1 VYGPPQTASDLHNL
15 RSGTSLASLDVWEL
29 KGQTVGVTGIRGI
42 VRRATSEDLHAVL
55 ELDRIAPVGH
65 ERGPLLTARVQ
76 SGEVILFEHE
86 GRVSGYAVVRPQ
98 SFFGCDF
105 VELLAVAAGDR
116 RHGVGGLLLQQAV
129 GLSSTKRIFTSTN
142 RSNAQMIGLLE
153 KEGWQFSGQL
163 EGIDEGDPELVYYK
177 DSA

>member
-1 VYGPPQTASDLHNL
+1 
-15 RSGTSLASLDVWEL
+15 
-29 KGQTVGVTGIRGI
+29 
-42 VRRATSEDLHAVL
+42 VRRATSEDLDAVL

-76 SGEVILFEHE
+76 AGEVILFEHE
-86 GRVSGYAVVRPQ
+86 GRVSGYAVIRSH
-98 SFFGCDF
+98 SFFGRDF
-105 VELLAVAAGDR
+105 VELLAVAASER
-116 RHGVGGLLLQQAV
+116 RHGVGSLLLQQAV

-142 RSNAQMIGLLE
+142 RSNTQMIGMLE

>member
-1 VYGPPQTASDLHNL
+1 MK
-15 RSGTSLASLDVWEL
+15 R
-29 KGQTVGVTGIRGI
+29 QTVEVTGNRGT
-42 VRRATSEDLHAVL
+42 VRRATSEDLDAVL
-55 ELDRIAPVGH
+55 ELDRIAPIGH

-86 GRVSGYAVVRPQ
+86 GRVSGYAVIRSH

-105 VELLAVAAGDR
+105 VELLAVTSSER
-116 RHGVGGLLLQQAV
+116 RRGVGSLLLQQAV
-129 GLSSTKRIFTSTN
+129 GLSSTIRIFTSTN
-142 RSNAQMIGLLE
+142 RSNTRMIGLLE
-153 KEGWQFSGQL
+153 KESWQFSGQL